1 MKKKNRKLTKK
12 LLKESAKAVKRS
24 RKREAKNKSVKNAS
38 DLFYVTEP
46 ALFDSEEG
54 TFTNYHTKKRVK
66 VHLVPAPWS
75 RVFMIAIMYA
85 FAITL
90 TKFAIFSV
98 FGRPQLFS
106 LSSPVEKTADKNI
119 PGQ

>member
-1 MKKKNRKLTKK
+1 MKKKNKKLSKQ
-12 LLKESAKAVKRS
+12 LLKESATARKRS
-24 RKREAKNKSVKNAS
+24 RKREARNKSVKNPS

-54 TFTNYHTKKRVK
+54 TFTNYHTKRRVK
-66 VHLVPAPWS
+66 IHLVPAPWS
-75 RVFMIAIMYA
+75 RVFMMAIIYA

-106 LSSPVEKTADKNI
+106 LSAPP
-119 PGQ
+119 PGVSEGEVGP